1 MAHAQTHP
9 NFSPRG
15 TGLPLLRTL
24 AENWWLLLLRGIA
37 AIAFGVLAFIWPGKA
52 LLTLVLLWGIYAL
65 ADGVL
70 SLGAA
75 LFGGRSEVASRWW
88 LGLIGIVGIVAG
100 VFTFAFPA
108 AATGA
113 LLFVIAIW
121 AIITGVLE
129 IVGALQLRKEVEGEW
144 WLILSGALSVAF
156 GVLLFARPG
165 VGILALVW
173 WIAGFAIVFG
183 ITNIALAF
191 RVKQFK

>member
-1 MAHAQTHP
+1 
-9 NFSPRG
+9 
-15 TGLPLLRTL
+15 
-24 AENWWLLLLRGIA
+24 
-37 AIAFGVLAFIWPGKA
+37 
-52 LLTLVLLWGIYAL
+52 
-65 ADGVL
+65 
-70 SLGAA
+70 
-75 LFGGRSEVASRWW
+75 
-88 LGLIGIVGIVAG
+88 
-100 VFTFAFPA
+100 
-108 AATGA
+108 
-113 LLFVIAIW
+113 
-121 AIITGVLE
+121 VLE